1 MSRQSGSR
9 RGRDGETCL
18 LLGEDLCGLAYLA
31 YMLGKKLHLTLK
43 FGLNS

>member
-18 LLGEDLCGLAYLA
+18 LLGEDLCGLACLA
-31 YMLGKKLHLTLK
+31 YTLGEKLHLALK